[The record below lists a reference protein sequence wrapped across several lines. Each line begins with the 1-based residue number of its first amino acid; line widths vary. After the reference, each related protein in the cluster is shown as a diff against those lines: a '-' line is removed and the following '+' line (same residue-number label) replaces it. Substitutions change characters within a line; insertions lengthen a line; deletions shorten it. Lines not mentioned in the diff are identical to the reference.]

1 LRQLL
6 SCLVI
11 DNEHPSNDDEVMH
24 RITFKSLCLVLP
36 LVSLAACN
44 GDDGGN
50 EEVGETST
58 ATESSTTEPDTG
70 TESSSSADTTSTEET
85 TDPTTE
91 ETTDPTTTEETT
103 DPTTTEETTDPTTTE
118 STTEGQPAMCGNG
131 VIEDVEECDDGN
143 NLDDDGCLSTCVN
156 ASCGDGFINMGVEVC
171 DDGINDG
178 SYGGC
183 AVGCAALGPYCGDG
197 TADLMFG
204 EACDDANADSADG
217 CQADCAI
224 PQSCLTLKNYD
235 AMLSDGTYLI
245 VPPNY
250 VGDPIAVWC
259 DMTSDGGGYTFL
271 KVDQGAQYN
280 AAQAEAEC
288 DAWGMQLWIPRT
300 LDHKNSGWAIA
311 NDAGIGD
318 GASPDYMRILGIY
331 PNFNGATCANQPM
344 NSSNPNCGW
353 DASDDGPWY
362 VHAVNNISE
371 PNGDNN
377 VTGSM
382 YYQWNNGNIQWHND
396 IGGAGYTS
404 AFYMCD
410 VGDKQP

>member
-1 LRQLL
+1 
-6 SCLVI
+6 
-11 DNEHPSNDDEVMH
+11 MH
-24 RITFKSLCLVLP
+24 RITFTSLCLVLP
-36 LVSLAACN
+36 FVSLAACG

-70 TESSSSADTTSTEET
+70 TESSSSADTTEETTDPTTEET

-91 ETTDPTTTEETT
+91 ETTDPTTEETT
-103 DPTTTEETTDPTTTE
+103 DPTTE
-118 STTEGQPAMCGNG
+118 STTEGQPAVCGNSLL
-131 VIEDVEECDDGN
+131 EDGEECDDGN

-156 ASCGDGFINMGVEVC
+156 ASCGDGFINMGVEAC

-217 CQADCAI
+217 CQGDCAI
-224 PQSCLTLKNYD
+224 PESCLTLKTYD
-235 AMLSDGTYLI
+235 GALTDGTYLI
-245 VPPNY
+245 MPPNY
-250 VGDPIAVWC
+250 MGDPIAVWC
-259 DMTSDGGGYTFL
+259 DMTTDGGGYTFL

-280 AAQAEAEC
+280 AVQAEAAC
-288 DAWGMQLWIPRT
+288 DTWGMQLWIPRT
-300 LDHKNSGWAIA
+300 LDHKNSGWTIA
-311 NDAGIGD
+311 NDPGIGD

-344 NSSNPNCGW
+344 NSGNPNCGW

-404 AFYMCD
+404 AYYMCD

>member
-1 LRQLL
+1 
-6 SCLVI
+6 
-11 DNEHPSNDDEVMH
+11 MH
-24 RITFKSLCLVLP
+24 RITFKQLCLVLP
-36 LVSLAACN
+36 LVSLAACG

-58 ATESSTTEPDTG
+58 ATESTTTEPDTG
-70 TESSSSADTTSTEET
+70 TESSSSADTTGETTDPTTEET

-91 ETTDPTTTEETT
+91 ETTDPTTGETT
-103 DPTTTEETTDPTTTE
+103 DPTTE
-118 STTEGQPAMCGNG
+118 STTEGQPAVCGNSLL
-131 VIEDVEECDDGN
+131 EDGEECDDGN
-143 NLDDDGCLSTCVN
+143 NLDDDGCLSSCVN
-156 ASCGDGFINMGVEVC
+156 ASCGDGFINMGVEAC
-171 DDGINDG
+171 DDGTNDG

-204 EACDDANADSADG
+204 EGCDDANADSADG
-217 CQADCAI
+217 CQADCVV
-224 PQSCLTLKNYD
+224 PQSCLTLKDYD
-235 AMLSDGTYLI
+235 GALTDGEYLI
-245 VPPNY
+245 MPPNY
-250 VGDPIAVWC
+250 MGDPIAVWC
-259 DMTSDGGGYTFL
+259 DMTTDGGGYTFL

-288 DAWGMQLWIPRT
+288 DSWGMQLWIPRT
-300 LDHKNSGWAIA
+300 LEHKNSGWAIA

-318 GASPDYMRILGIY
+318 GASADYMRILGIY
-331 PNFNGATCANQPM
+331 PNFNGATCANQGM
-344 NSSNPNCGW
+344 NSGNPNCGW

-377 VTGSM
+377 VAGSM

-396 IGGAGYTS
+396 IGGSGYTS
-404 AFYMCD
+404 AYYMCD